1 VEELLAERGV
11 DVPYETVRRW
21 VLKFG
26 PVGRCGPSEPKRQRN
41 GRTPLQ
47 RRELR
52 PGLAPFRADVRCRDK
67 ATGGISA
74 TSSRRGCDR
83 LPASNIYAPYRNC
96 VLPKSIR
103 AVNPAGRLLDAAA
116 P

>member
-1 VEELLAERGV
+1 MIAQDQ
-11 DVPYETVRRW
+11 DVAITEIGKEACSFLGFSARAFIAV
-21 VLKFG
+21 
-26 PVGRCGPSEPKRQRN
+26 VGS
-41 GRTPLQ
+41 
-47 RRELR
+47 
-52 PGLAPFRADVRCRDK
+52 
-67 ATGGISA
+67 SA

-103 AVNPAGRLLDAAA
+103 AVNPAGRSLDAA